1 MKKKFIGVL
10 VYVGLLLAGCSV
22 LYNNNAEGKIKGV
35 KNEIEEKLVTQ
46 AVLGLSNMNINTRK
60 NAQRSFNED
69 EVKDIQNVLSQVDV
83 FLSKGET
90 LHVEKSKS
98 NKEGYSNRMDLSFD
112 EQEISLFYNSEEN
125 KSYRDEDE
133 VVTITTFS
141 GIALYNN
148 YEYQFNF
155 VNEEENG
162 FDEQETKTTLKIYEN
177 ETSYVEIS
185 QETEEESFS
194 NEVSYSYKKVENKN
208 LVLDFE
214 LSISNEY
221 NQQEVDVEINGV
233 EYSFE
238 YVTILNKE
246 YIQVELENRSER
258 EVRGYFEKV
267 VTKNEDGTVTTTFVF
282 VNP

>member
-22 LYNNNAEGKIKGV
+22 LHNNNAEGKIKGV

-83 FLSKGET
+83 FLAKDET
-90 LHVEKSKS
+90 LYVEKSKS
-98 NKEGYSNRMDLSFD
+98 NKEGYSNKMDLSFN
-112 EQEISLFYNSEEN
+112 EQEIALFYNSEET
-125 KSYRDEDE
+125 KTQKDEDE
-133 VVTITTFS
+133 VITITTFS

-148 YEYQFNF
+148 YEYQFSF
-155 VNEEENG
+155 KNEEEKG
-162 FDEQETKTTLKIYEN
+162 FDEQETKSTLKIYEN
-177 ETSYVEIS
+177 EFSYIEVS
-185 QETEEESFS
+185 QEIEEESFS
-194 NEVSYSYKKVENKN
+194 NEVSYSYKKVVDKK

-221 NQQEVDVEINGV
+221 NLQEVEVEINEV
-233 EYSFE
+233 EYSFR
-238 YVTILNKE
+238 YVTISNKE
-246 YIQVELENRSER
+246 YILVELENKSDSE
-258 EVRGYFEKV
+258 VKGYFEKV
-267 VTKNEDGTVTTTFVF
+267 VTKNEDGTAISSFVL

>member
-1 MKKKFIGVL
+1 MLIWIKK
-10 VYVGLLLAGCSV
+10 
-22 LYNNNAEGKIKGV
+22 
-35 KNEIEEKLVTQ
+35 
-46 AVLGLSNMNINTRK
+46 R
-60 NAQRSFNED
+60 NAQRSFNDD
-69 EVKDIQNVLSQVDV
+69 EIKDIQNVLTQVDI
-83 FLSKGET
+83 FLSKDET

-98 NKEGYSNRMDLSFD
+98 NKEGYSNRMDLYFD

-194 NEVSYSYKKVENKN
+194 NEVSYSYKKVVDRN

-258 EVRGYFEKV
+258 EVRGHFEKV
-267 VTKNEDGTVTTTFVF
+267 VTKNEDGTVTTSFVF

>member
-1 MKKKFIGVL
+1 MQEKILNFYRQIVFGKNF
-10 VYVGLLLAGCSV
+10 
-22 LYNNNAEGKIKGV
+22 NNIKNPS
-35 KNEIEEKLVTQ
+35 KEND
-46 AVLGLSNMNINTRK
+46 
-60 NAQRSFNED
+60 D
-69 EVKDIQNVLSQVDV
+69 EVKDIQNVLTQVDI
-83 FLSKGET
+83 FLSKDET
-90 LHVEKSKS
+90 LYVEKSKS
-98 NKEGYSNRMDLSFD
+98 NKEGYSNMMDLSFD
-112 EQEISLFYNSEEN
+112 EQEIQLFYNSEET
-125 KSYRDEDE
+125 KSRRDEDE
-133 VVTITTFS
+133 KITITTFS

-177 ETSYVEIS
+177 KTSYVEIS
-185 QETEEESFS
+185 QEVEEESFS
-194 NEVSYSYKKVENKN
+194 NEVSYSYKKVVDRN

-238 YVTILNKE
+238 YITILNKE

-267 VTKNEDGTVTTTFVF
+267 VTKNEDGTVTTSFVF